1 MLLFKMSKLLFKLF
15 LDIKKFV
22 YLELLEKLLFFG
34 ALKLLF
40 IGLELLFIGLKLPF
54 GPLELLFIGLNLL
67 FSPLELLLKL
77 LI

>member
-1 MLLFKMSKLLFKLF
+1 MYLLKKWSSLEEFKLL

-34 ALKLLF
+34 T
-40 IGLELLFIGLKLPF
+40 
-54 GPLELLFIGLNLL
+54 LELLFIGLNLL

>member
-1 MLLFKMSKLLFKLF
+1 MKEFKLLLDLKKL
-15 LDIKKFV
+15 L

-34 ALKLLF
+34 ALK
-40 IGLELLFIGLKLPF
+40 LLFIGLKLPF

>member
-1 MLLFKMSKLLFKLF
+1 MLLFKMSKLLFKLL
-15 LDIKKFV
+15 LDLKKFV

-34 ALKLLF
+34 A
-40 IGLELLFIGLKLPF
+40 LELLFIGLKLPF

>member
-1 MLLFKMSKLLFKLF
+1 M
-15 LDIKKFV
+15 LDIKKFL

-34 ALKLLF
+34 TLKLLF
-40 IGLELLFIGLKLPF
+40 IGLKLTF

>member
-1 MLLFKMSKLLFKLF
+1 MFKLF
-15 LDIKKFV
+15 LDLKKFL

-34 ALKLLF
+34 TLELVF
-40 IGLELLFIGLKLPF
+40 IG
-54 GPLELLFIGLNLL
+54 LELLFIGLNLL